1 MEVYVICSRLAFV
14 DNNLEITFEES
25 KKRVFSTIGEAMAI
39 AAYINELLEVHTFRV
54 YKIKIKKHD

>member
-1 MEVYVICSRLAFV
+1 MEVYVVCSRLAFV

-39 AAYINELLEVHTFRV
+39 AANINELLGVHTFRV
-54 YKIKIKKHD
+54 YNIKIK

>member
-25 KKRVFSTIGEAMAI
+25 KKGVFSTIGEAMAI
-39 AAYINELLEVHTFRV
+39 AAYINELLGVHTFRV
-54 YKIKIKKHD
+54 YNIKIK